1 MQSLTTT
8 PRIAPWIAAATGA
21 GEPHPVAAEAGAE
34 LLQLTSETADEAVAI
49 FEQLEAAPDASIHAR
64 MLAHL
69 LQQQLAAAV
78 STAQALKTATE
89 D

>member
-1 MQSLTTT
+1 MESLITK
-8 PRIAPWIAAATGA
+8 PRVAAWIADAVGA

-34 LLQLTSETADEAVAI
+34 LLALAEETADEAVAI
-49 FEQLEAAPDASIHAR
+49 FEQLEAAPDATVHAR
-64 MLAHL
+64 MLGRA

-89 D
+89 N